1 MRFSSSATGARF
13 RAAYA
18 DSFWLDAR
26 VLACLSARVINGASP
41 AAFKAISEAGYR
53 QELLN
58 GSEAVVDRV
67 SPGCTRR

>member
-1 MRFSSSATGARF
+1 
-13 RAAYA
+13 
-18 DSFWLDAR
+18 
-26 VLACLSARVINGASP
+26 VINGASP

-67 SPGCTRR
+67 SPGCTGR